1 VFPIPFVLLFCSLFR
16 HPSTFLAL
24 PMRALTMRALTLD
37 DNQLLFSSDHPTPV
51 PAEDEILVKV
61 TQAGICETD
70 LQLASGY
77 MGFSGI
83 LGHEF
88 VGVAQSGPLA
98 GQRVVGEINCNCR
111 VCPRCQ
117 AGLGNHC
124 GHRTVIGIDRHDGV
138 FADYVAVPQHNLHAL
153 PDAVS
158 DDQAVFVEPLAA
170 AFQINAQVDIGK
182 QDRVVICGDGRLAL
196 LSAQAIL
203 LTGADV
209 SVVGKHAAKLARFAS
224 LGITTQLVSEL
235 GAASTYDIVVDCTGS
250 TSGLPLALRL
260 VRPRGTIV
268 MKTTVAAHHDLSL
281 AQIVIDEITLVG
293 SRCGPFTT
301 AIEALAN
308 QSVDVS
314 SLITHRYPI
323 ESAVEAM
330 KVATSPDALKVV
342 LQL

>member
-1 VFPIPFVLLFCSLFR
+1 
-16 HPSTFLAL
+16 
-24 PMRALTMRALTLD
+24 M
-37 DNQLLFSSDHPTPV
+37 NSS
-51 PAEDEILVKV
+51 
-61 TQAGICETD
+61 
-70 LQLASGY
+70 ASRNR
-77 MGFSGI
+77 
-83 LGHEF
+83 
-88 VGVAQSGPLA
+88 GPWH

-111 VCPRCQ
+111 CCPRCH

-124 GHRTVIGIDRHDGV
+124 SHRTVIGIDRHDGA
-138 FADYVAVPQHNLHAL
+138 FADYVAVPQHNSARLA
-153 PDAVS
+153 DAVS

-170 AFQINAQVDIGK
+170 AFQINEQVNIGK

-196 LSAQAIL
+196 LSAKAIL

-209 SVVGKHAAKLARFAS
+209 SVVGKHTAKLARFGS
-224 LGITTQLVSEL
+224 LGVTTQLLSQL
-235 GAASTYDIVVDCTGS
+235 GKPPTYDIVVDCTGS
-250 TSGLPLALRL
+250 ISGLPLALRL

-293 SRCGPFTT
+293 SRCGPFAT

-308 QSVDVS
+308 QSVEVS

-330 KVATSPDALKVV
+330 KVATSPGALKVV